1 MSRLTLFTTGTFLPF
16 LWFFS
21 SCEKIL
27 DPKPDDQFTDEFAW
41 GLPEKAEGVLM
52 NAYAN
57 IMTQWDHY
65 DGDNFLDVATDNAVT
80 NDFGSG
86 LYRLVYGGICNQT
99 YPLANWDLAYE
110 QFRYIHLF
118 MENGLGDNVIYSVV
132 DDDVDAT
139 HRRRL
144 LGEAYFLRAWW
155 GMELLRTYGGV
166 AEDGQALGY
175 IIITENIESGQAD
188 ALRTM
193 PRNTYEECVQQIT
206 QDADSAIKYL
216 PLVYQGPSRVTGSAQ
231 YGRATK
237 KAAWALRSRLHTL
250 AASPAYQPQGAYA
263 ISADSLGRKWERAAV
278 TSYRA
283 ITEGELG
290 NYQPLQ
296 EHHLTAP
303 TTPSEFIFRMH
314 FSNNH
319 MELRNFPPAFFGQGK
334 TNPSQNL
341 VDAFPDS
348 NGYPI
353 DHPQSVYDPQNPY
366 VNRDPRLDLTVYY
379 NGRTFDDRPLEIYYD
394 KLNGRYGQDAAGY
407 HHRNTRTGYYLRKW
421 LATEHDMLNPVQ
433 PTNARHMHALL
444 RRSEV
449 YFNLA
454 EALNEAAG
462 VFGFVE
468 GAGPN
473 PSYNILS
480 SIRSQN
486 LDIPSDPYALSVA
499 LSGEEQFR
507 DLILNERRIEF
518 AFENM
523 RYYDMRRWLMPLDE
537 AIRGCEVVKD
547 DNSVIYHGTD
557 SGGLEVTIEKRA
569 LSDPRFYYAPL
580 PLEELLKNPLLKDN
594 KGWTGQ

>member
-1 MSRLTLFTTGTFLPF
+1 MSRLTLFTRETLLAFLF
-16 LWFFS
+16 FFS
-21 SCEKIL
+21 SCEKML
-27 DPKPDDQFTDEFAW
+27 EPKPDDQFTDEFAW
-41 GLPEKAEGVLM
+41 RLPEKAEGVLM

-65 DGDNFLDVATDNAVT
+65 DGYNFLDVATDNAVT

-118 MENGLGDNVIYSVV
+118 MENGLGDNVVYSVV
-132 DDDVDAT
+132 DDDVDAI

-155 GMELLRTYGGV
+155 GMELLRTYGGI

-175 IIITENIESGQAD
+175 IIITENMQSGQTD
-188 ALRTM
+188 ALRPM
-193 PRNTYEECVQQIT
+193 PRNNFEECVQQIT

-216 PLVYQGPSRVTGSAQ
+216 PLVYQGPSRVMGSAQ
-231 YGRATK
+231 FGRATK
-237 KAAWALRSRLHTL
+237 KAAWALKSRVHTL
-250 AASPAYQPQGAYA
+250 AASPAYQPQGAHA
-263 ISADSLGRKWERAAV
+263 ISADSLERKWERAAI

-283 ITEGELG
+283 ITEGQLG
-290 NYQPLQ
+290 NYRPLQ
-296 EHHLTAP
+296 ENHMTAP
-303 TTPSEFIFRMH
+303 TTPDEFIFRMH

-348 NGYPI
+348 RGYPI
-353 DHPQSVYDPQNPY
+353 NHPQSLYDPQDPY
-366 VNRDPRLDLTVYY
+366 ANRDPRLELTVYY
-379 NGRTFDDRPLEIYYD
+379 NGRPFDDRPLEIYYD
-394 KLNGRYGQDAAGY
+394 KQNDRYGQDAAGY

-421 LATEHDMLNPVQ
+421 LANEHDMLNPVQ

-454 EALNEAAG
+454 ESLNEAAG

-468 GAGPN
+468 GAGQERA
-473 PSYNILS
+473 YNVLAN
-480 SIRSQN
+480 IRSQN

-499 LSGEEQFR
+499 MNGKEYFR
-507 DLILNERRIEF
+507 ELILNERRIEF

-547 DNSVIYHGTD
+547 NSGFIYHGTD
-557 SGGLEVTIEKRA
+557 PGGLEIIIEKRA
-569 LSDPRFYYAPL
+569 LSNPRFYYAPL

-594 KGWTGQ
+594 KGWSGQ

>member
-1 MSRLTLFTTGTFLPF
+1 MNRLTLLARWTFLTILF
-16 LWFFS
+16 FFS

-65 DGDNFLDVATDNAVT
+65 DGYNFLDVATDNAVT

-110 QFRYIHLF
+110 QFRNIHLF

-155 GMELLRTYGGV
+155 GMELLRTYGGI

-175 IIITENIESGQAD
+175 IIITENIESGQSD
-188 ALRTM
+188 ALSTM
-193 PRNTYEECVQQIT
+193 PRNTFEECVQQIT

-216 PLVYQGPSRVTGSAQ
+216 PMVYQGPSRVTGSAQ
-231 YGRATK
+231 FGRATK
-237 KAAWALRSRLHTL
+237 KAAWALRSRVHTL

-263 ISADSLGRKWERAAV
+263 IPADSLIRKWERAAI

-283 ITEGELG
+283 ITEGQLG
-290 NYQPLQ
+290 NYRPLQ
-296 EHHLTAP
+296 ENHMTAP
-303 TTPSEFIFRMH
+303 TTPDEFLFRMH

-341 VDAFPDS
+341 VDAFSDS
-348 NGYPI
+348 EGYPI
-353 DHPQSVYDPQNPY
+353 DHPLSVYDPQNPY
-366 VNRDPRLDLTVYY
+366 ANRDPRLDLTVYY

-394 KLNGRYGQDAAGY
+394 KENDRYGQDAAGY

-421 LATEHDMLNPVQ
+421 LATEPDMLNPVQ
-433 PTNARHMHALL
+433 PANARHMHALL

-449 YFNLA
+449 YFNLV

-462 VFGFVE
+462 AFGIVE
-468 GAGPN
+468 GAGQYRA
-473 PSYNILS
+473 YNVLAN
-480 SIRSQN
+480 IRSQN
-486 LDIPSDPYALSVA
+486 LNISSDPYALSVA
-499 LSGEEQFR
+499 MNGKECFR
-507 DLILNERRIEF
+507 ELILNERRLEF
-518 AFENM
+518 AFENL

-547 DNSVIYHGTD
+547 NNTFVYQGTEP
-557 SGGLEVTIEKRA
+557 GGQQITIEKRA
-569 LSDPRFYYAPL
+569 LSDPKFYYAPL